1 MKLHRI
7 DWIKEFLVTQM
18 NHWIVIMA
26 VMTVMKFFDYPS
38 PYLPL
43 WLAVSVLPLF
53 LYMVRC
59 KVNHFYLFYLIHL
72 LLPVG
77 VIVLI
82 KDGGVIKGL
91 LFMQVIL
98 YVFLS
103 IRHKLHSQEGEDV
116 CLPPVLAACFGFAM
130 YFLYDYQKGQAWNG
144 YYVLAILIYLGFY
157 FIYYYLDRYQSFLT
171 FNKSSA
177 ANIPEKAML
186 RSGVAQI
193 TLFAMVAVG
202 VMLLVS
208 DLKWLDYMVYG
219 AQLAFAAILKVLV
232 SGRDAGPTEWAGTD
246 APVKGEG
253 MPYFGESET
262 AVIWIVLEYVAIA
275 LVAIGI
281 AIGIVTAI
289 IKGLA
294 YLRNHFGTKQTS
306 DSRKLDETND
316 IREYCAIEKYG
327 RKSGGWFAIRD
338 NKEKVRRL
346 YKKKIERTYRQHEG
360 QKDLSFLN
368 WMTAQECC
376 RVFEEDAVP
385 EIYEKVRYSD
395 EECTTE
401 DVKHAKRLLS

>member
-7 DWIKEFLVTQM
+7 GWIKEFLVTQM

-38 PYLPL
+38 PHLPL
-43 WLAVSVLPLF
+43 WLVVSALPLF

-77 VIVLI
+77 VIVLL
-82 KDGGVIKGL
+82 KGGGVIKGL
-91 LFMQVIL
+91 LFLQVIM

-103 IRHKLHSQEGEDV
+103 IRHKLHSREGEDV
-116 CLPPVLAACFGFAM
+116 CLPPVLAVGVGFAM
-130 YFLYDYQKGQAWNG
+130 YFLYDYQKGQEWTG

-186 RSGVAQI
+186 RSGVVQVG
-193 TLFAMVAVG
+193 LFAVVAAG
-202 VMLLVS
+202 FMLLVA
-208 DLKWLDYMVYG
+208 DVRWLDAIVYG
-219 AQLAFAAILKVLV
+219 VQLVFAAILKVLV

-253 MPYFGESET
+253 MPYFGETET
-262 AVIWIVLEYVAIA
+262 AMIWIVLEYVAIA

-281 AIGIVTAI
+281 AVGIVTAI
-289 IKGLA
+289 VKGLA
-294 YLRNHFGTKQTS
+294 YLKNHFGTMQTS
-306 DSRKLDETND
+306 DSRNLDETND
-316 IREYCAIEKYG
+316 IREYCAIERTG

-346 YKKKIERTYRQHEG
+346 YKKKMERVYG
-360 QKDLSFLN
+360 QRAGRKELSFLN
-368 WMTAQECC
+368 WMTAKECC
-376 RVFEEDAVP
+376 QEIGEDVAL
-385 EIYEKVRYSD
+385 EIYEKARYSD
-395 EECTTE
+395 EECTAE
-401 DVKHAKRLLS
+401 DVKLAKRLLS

>member
-1 MKLHRI
+1 MRLHRI

-38 PYLPL
+38 PYILL
-43 WLAVSVLPLF
+43 WLAVSVVPLL
-53 LYMVRC
+53 LYVVRC
-59 KVNHFYLFYLIHL
+59 LVNHFYLFYLIHL

-82 KDGGVIKGL
+82 KGDGVIKGL

-103 IRHKLHSQEGEDV
+103 IRHKLHSQGGEDV
-116 CLPPVLAACFGFAM
+116 CLPPVLAACIGFAM

-157 FIYYYLDRYQSFLT
+157 FIYYYLDRYQSFLA

-193 TLFAMVAVG
+193 ALFAVIAVG
-202 VMLLVS
+202 MMLLVS
-208 DLKWLDYMVYG
+208 DLKWLDYIVYG
-219 AQLAFAAILKVLV
+219 AQLVFAAILKVLV
-232 SGRDAGPTEWAGTD
+232 RGRDAGPTEWIGTD
-246 APVKGEG
+246 SPVKGEG
-253 MPYFGESET
+253 MPDFGESET
-262 AVIWIVLEYVAIA
+262 AMFWIVLEYIAIV
-275 LVAIGI
+275 LVAV
-281 AIGIVTAI
+281 GIVVGI
-289 IKGLA
+289 VVGMVKGFA
-294 YLRNHFGTKQTS
+294 YLRNHFGKKNLS
-306 DSRKLDETND
+306 KSRELDEVND
-316 IREYCAIEKYG
+316 IREHCAIEK
-327 RKSGGWFAIRD
+327 SGKKTGGLFAFRD

-346 YKKKIERTYRQHEG
+346 YKKKMERVYRQREG

-368 WMTAQECC
+368 WMTAKECC
-376 RVFEEDAVP
+376 RAIEEEDVL

-395 EECTTE
+395 VECTTE
-401 DVKHAKRLLS
+401 DVKLAKRLLS